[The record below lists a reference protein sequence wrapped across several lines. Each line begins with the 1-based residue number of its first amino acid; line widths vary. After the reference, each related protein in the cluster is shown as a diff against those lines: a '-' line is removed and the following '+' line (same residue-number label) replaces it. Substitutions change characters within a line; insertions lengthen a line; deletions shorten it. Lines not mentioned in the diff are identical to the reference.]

1 VVEGA
6 PESVPH
12 CRCRKMTALKCLAY
26 DVNADGQAFGRR
38 IASTLRNVEAR
49 APSTTLLRR
58 VVPLPRYRGGG

>member
-1 VVEGA
+1 
-6 PESVPH
+6 
-12 CRCRKMTALKCLAY
+12 MTALKCLAY